1 MSVHTRTRRT
11 RFTKKRIA
19 ISRSKRKKRSI
30 PWREAAKDEIS
41 KYTEVGLMVRGSR
54 LKAELTQKQLAEKLS
69 TTDAKVLPHH
79 ISEMEYGKRPI
90 SKKMAHKLAEVLDVN
105 YKVFL

>member
-1 MSVHTRTRRT
+1 
-11 RFTKKRIA
+11 
-19 ISRSKRKKRSI
+19 
-30 PWREAAKDEIS
+30 
-41 KYTEVGLMVRGSR
+41 MVRGSR
-54 LKAELTQKQLAEKLS
+54 LKAELTQKQFAEKLS
-69 TTDAKVLPHH
+69 TEDSKVLPHH

>member
-11 RFTKKRIA
+11 RLIKKKPTP
-19 ISRSKRKKRSI
+19 SSKKEKSI
-30 PWREAAKDEIS
+30 PWREAAKGNIE
-41 KYTEVGLMVRGSR
+41 KYTETGLAVRGAR
-54 LKAELTQKQLAEKLS
+54 HKAGLTQAKLAEKLG
-69 TTDAKVLPHH
+69 VLPHH

-90 SKKMAHKLAEVLDVN
+90 SKKMAHKLAEVLEVN

>member
-11 RFTKKRIA
+11 RFAGKRTDSPQQLKKE
-19 ISRSKRKKRSI
+19 KSI
-30 PWREAAKDEIS
+30 FWREAAKNDIQ
-41 KYTEVGLMVRGSR
+41 KYTEAGLMVRGAR
-54 LKAELTQKQLAEKLS
+54 YKAELTQKQLAK
-69 TTDAKVLPHH
+69 KIGVLPHH

-90 SKKMAHKLAEVLDVN
+90 SKKMAHKLAKALDVN

>member
-11 RFTKKRIA
+11 RTI
-19 ISRSKRKKRSI
+19 RKKTFASPGKERSI
-30 PWREAAKDEIS
+30 PWREVARSNIE
-41 KYTEVGLMVRGSR
+41 KYTEAGLALRGAR
-54 LKAELTQKQLAEKLS
+54 YKAGLTQAKLAEKLEI
-69 TTDAKVLPHH
+69 LPHH

-90 SKKMAHKLAEVLDVN
+90 GKKMAHKLAEVLDVN